1 MKFGKSWDWTS
12 EFLIPSAEHYQL
24 SCSSL
29 HTSNAKKFKSSW
41 RPQSS
46 MGQYYC
52 FGDSRLAEKWS
63 NCPQPDSNLRV
74 PKLFISPLLVFVII
88 FVVAGAIFRR
98 SSELGLLL
106 LLIWRRRVSLL
117 GAAGNVGRGL
127 GQTFHQVLAQ
137 HRAQKFAPPGHLRRP
152 GQRVECLPSSARS
165 PLQRPLI
172 ARPNKWAFS

>member
-1 MKFGKSWDWTS
+1 MQKN
-12 EFLIPSAEHYQL
+12 
-24 SCSSL
+24 
-29 HTSNAKKFKSSW
+29 SN
-41 RPQSS
+41 
-46 MGQYYC
+46 
-52 FGDSRLAEKWS
+52 LAADLRAVWVNIIVLVIAVLQK
-63 NCPQPDSNLRV
+63 NDQIAHQPDSNLRV

-98 SSELGLLL
+98 GSELGLLL

-127 GQTFHQVLAQ
+127 GQTFHQVLAK